1 MSRETDDALRQAI
14 AASLADQA
22 SQDADDDLRQALE
35 ASKQE
40 TPSEPPKDI
49 DALTAQERDAL
60 TIDQLNGILKEV
72 ETTQP
77 MVGERTGVRE
87 ALGAEYADNPQRG
100 FSEGIARLDETY
112 ASLRRVR
119 KDGNCFYR
127 AFLYRYLEEL
137 VQRNFDVPRPP
148 TGSGSAG
155 GGCAELRRIR
165 TVAKDSKAALLKV
178 GFEEI
183 VVDSFWETFCELL
196 DNLPETS
203 PRRLHELMTEEGND
217 VTSVVWFL
225 RMLTSGR
232 IKAHADRFAPFIGDD
247 FADVERFCQVE
258 VEPVNVEC
266 DQVQIIALTRAEIKI
281 SRRRLWSQH
290 EDSVD
295 APDSRTD
302 FRRAGADRGPRRGR
316 RHRVPRRVRR
326 AVARRLSRRR
336 RAVRH
341 AALPPGTLRYSLRQV
356 RSFGWLT
363 GSTK

>member
-100 FSEGIARLDETY
+100 FVEGIARLDETY

-196 DNLPETS
+196 D
-203 PRRLHELMTEEGND
+203 
-217 VTSVVWFL
+217 
-225 RMLTSGR
+225 
-232 IKAHADRFAPFIGDD
+232 
-247 FADVERFCQVE
+247 
-258 VEPVNVEC
+258 
-266 DQVQIIALTRAEIKI
+266 
-281 SRRRLWSQH
+281 
-290 EDSVD
+290 
-295 APDSRTD
+295 
-302 FRRAGADRGPRRGR
+302 
-316 RHRVPRRVRR
+316 
-326 AVARRLSRRR
+326 LSLI
-336 RAVRH
+336 H
-341 AALPPGTLRYSLRQV
+341 I
-356 RSFGWLT
+356 
-363 GSTK
+363 

>member
-203 PRRLHELMTEEGND
+203 PRRLHELMTEEGNN

-281 SRRRLWSQH
+281 SRRR
-290 EDSVD
+290 
-295 APDSRTD
+295 PT
-302 FRRAGADRGPRRGR
+302 RGLISAAQALTEALG
-316 RHRVPRRVRR
+316 V
-326 AVARRLSRRR
+326 AVAIEYLDASGAPSRVVFPDGGEPSVTLLYR
-336 RAVRH
+336 
-341 AALPPGTLRYSLRQV
+341 PGHYDILYDR
-356 RSFGWLT
+356 
-363 GSTK
+363 

>member
-1 MSRETDDALRQAI
+1 MAASRETDDALRQAI

-22 SQDADDDLRQALE
+22 SHDADDDLRKALE
-35 ASKQE
+35 ASQQE
-40 TPSEPPKDI
+40 TPPEPPKDI
-49 DALTAQERDAL
+49 DALTAQERDAM

-137 VQRNFDVPRPP
+137 ALEQMKFESS
-148 TGSGSAG
+148 SGGGG

-183 VVDSFWETFCELL
+183 VIDSFWETFCELL
-196 DNLPETS
+196 DNLPETP
-203 PRRLHELMTEEGND
+203 PRRLHELMTEEGA
-217 VTSVVWFL
+217 SLVWFL
-225 RMLTSGR
+225 RMVTSGR
-232 IKAHADRFAPFIGDD
+232 IKAHADRFAPFIGDE
-247 FADVERFCQVE
+247 FADVERFCHVE

-266 DQVQIIALTRAEIKI
+266 DQVQIIALTEA
-281 SRRRLWSQH
+281 LG
-290 EDSVD
+290 V
-295 APDSRTD
+295 
-302 FRRAGADRGPRRGR
+302 
-316 RHRVPRRVRR
+316 
-326 AVARRLSRRR
+326 AVAIEYLDASGAPSRVVFPDGGEPFVTLLYR
-336 RAVRH
+336 
-341 AALPPGTLRYSLRQV
+341 PGHYDILYGR
-356 RSFGWLT
+356 
-363 GSTK
+363 